1 MSEIKKI
8 NENYYKISIEPFC
21 SVFLDEYLMWKA
33 NRILSK
39 YKQEIWALLEKN
51 KEHIIKEEWAL
62 AYPNGEQVTFYGTNL
77 LPPKQIFVQ
86 GFITKKVENLFYVG
100 DKNIYSEEVKN
111 TIEKI
116 LKKEEK

>member
-77 LPPKQIFVQ
+77 LPP
-86 GFITKKVENLFYVG
+86 ITKKVENLFYVG

>member
-77 LPPKQIFVQ
+77 LPLRKKSKIFSML
-86 GFITKKVENLFYVG
+86 GI
-100 DKNIYSEEVKN
+100 
-111 TIEKI
+111 KI
-116 LKKEEK
+116 SIVRK